1 MNAHLKKNQKSNDN
15 LYIFETG
22 DYIFIIEL
30 QIIPY
35 RNTIGFIKKIF
46 KKRMPCDFEELRKF
60 NIEEWNK
67 RLGNYPKK
75 IKKNYMKKS
84 KFSLVHIYP

>member
-1 MNAHLKKNQKSNDN
+1 MNAHFKKNQKSNDN

-22 DYIFIIEL
+22 DYTFIIEL

-35 RNTIGFIKKIF
+35 RNTIGLIKKIV
-46 KKRMPCDFEELRKF
+46 KKRISYDFEELRKF
-60 NIEEWNK
+60 IIEEWNK

-75 IKKNYMKKS
+75 LKK
-84 KFSLVHIYP
+84 II

>member
-22 DYIFIIEL
+22 DYTFIIEL

-35 RNTIGFIKKIF
+35 RNTIRFIKKIV
-46 KKRMPCDFEELRKF
+46 KKRISYDFEELRKF
-60 NIEEWNK
+60 IIEEWNK
-67 RLGNYPKK
+67 RLGNYQ
-75 IKKNYMKKS
+75 KNYKKLYDEI
-84 KFSLVHIYP
+84 KIFIK

>member
-35 RNTIGFIKKIF
+35 RNTIGFIKKIV
-46 KKRMPCDFEELRKF
+46 KKRISYDFEELRKF
-60 NIEEWNK
+60 IIEEWNK
-67 RLGNYPKK
+67 RLGNYQ
-75 IKKNYMKKS
+75 KNYKKLYDEIKIFIS
-84 KFSLVHIYP
+84 SYII

>member
-22 DYIFIIEL
+22 DYTFIIEL

-35 RNTIGFIKKIF
+35 RNTMGFIKKIV
-46 KKRMPCDFEELRKF
+46 KKRISYDFEELRKF
-60 NIEEWNK
+60 IIEEWNK
-67 RLGNYPKK
+67 RLGNYQ
-75 IKKNYMKKS
+75 KNYKKLYDEI
-84 KFSLVHIYP
+84 KIFIK

>member
-22 DYIFIIEL
+22 DYTFIIEL

-35 RNTIGFIKKIF
+35 RNTIGFIKKIV
-46 KKRMPCDFEELRKF
+46 KKRISYDFEELRKF
-60 NIEEWNK
+60 IIEEWNK
-67 RLGNYPKK
+67 RLGNYAKK
-75 IKKNYMKKS
+75 
-84 KFSLVHIYP
+84 L